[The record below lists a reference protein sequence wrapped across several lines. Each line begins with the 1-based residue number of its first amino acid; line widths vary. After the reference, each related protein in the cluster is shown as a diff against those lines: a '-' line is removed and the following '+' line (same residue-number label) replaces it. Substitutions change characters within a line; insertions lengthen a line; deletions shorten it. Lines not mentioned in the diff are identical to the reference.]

1 MATGNWDG
9 WLTRRDVLRG
19 GAGAALALGFAG
31 CGDGGSVATAKQT
44 ESRRM
49 LRQP

>member
-1 MATGNWDG
+1 M
-9 WLTRRDVLRG
+9 RG
-19 GAGAALALGFAG
+19 GVSAALALGFAG

-44 ESRRM
+44 EARRM